1 MELRVAILRA
11 DDVRPELAG
20 TFGEYPEMF
29 EVLLSDANIG
39 RALTDQVLLRTEAF
53 RANQG
58 VYPANIDDYDAFII
72 TGSKSGVYEDLPWIT
87 VLGEFVKLL
96 HQRKKKLIGICFGH
110 QLIASVLGGEAGK
123 ASTGWEIGVKVASL
137 NGDVVNKFS
146 GTERFKLLY
155 SHQDQVFK
163 AATGARILASTP
175 GCPIA
180 MTSLDEHVLTLQGHP
195 EFSSAYAGALYQLR
209 KGAYPQ
215 GCFNDAI
222 ESLTEDA
229 DHLKVARWMID
240 FMVS

>member
-39 RALTDQVLLRTEAF
+39 RAFADQMVLRTEAF

-58 VYPANIDDYDAFII
+58 VYPANIDDYDAYII

-87 VLGEFVKLL
+87 VLGEFVKVL

-137 NGDVVNKFS
+137 NGDFVNKFS

-163 AATGARILASTP
+163 TAIGARILASTP

-195 EFSSAYAGALYQLR
+195 EFSSAYAGALYKLR
-209 KGAYPQ
+209 KDAYPQ
-215 GCFNDAI
+215 NCFKEAV
-222 ESLTEDA
+222 ESLGEDT
-229 DHLKVARWMID
+229 DHLAVARWMID
-240 FMVS
+240 FMIS